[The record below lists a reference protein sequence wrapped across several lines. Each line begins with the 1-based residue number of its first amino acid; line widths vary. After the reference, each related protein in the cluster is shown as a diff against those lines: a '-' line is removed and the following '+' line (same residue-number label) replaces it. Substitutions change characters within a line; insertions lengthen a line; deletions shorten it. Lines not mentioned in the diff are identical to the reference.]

1 VPPSIALQCIGSYAM
16 TGAQYMS
23 ALESLE
29 LNQVSAAAFLQISV
43 RTSHGYANGQ
53 RIPRAVQLLLKLMIE
68 HEIKPE
74 TLA

>member
-1 VPPSIALQCIGSYAM
+1 VHRELRNDRCPVHVRPRI
-16 TGAQYMS
+16 
-23 ALESLE
+23 LE

-53 RIPRAVQLLLKLMIE
+53 RIPCAVQLLLKLMIE